1 MAEHKISLT
10 WSRGDTP
17 FTYNDYPRNHD
28 IIFKNGAPVTFSASP
43 VYKGDASKG
52 DPEDLLLAAL
62 SSCHMLSFLAIAAKK
77 KIIVDSY
84 QDDATGFLNSD
95 GGKWWLVRVILRPK
109 VVSSADAATLAEIHH
124 LAHEACFIANS
135 VKTEVTVEPC

>member
-10 WSRGDTP
+10 WSRGEAP

-28 IIFKNGAPVTFSASP
+28 IVFKNGAPVTFSASP
-43 VYKGDASKG
+43 AYRGDPGKG

-84 QDDATGFLNSD
+84 QDEAVGFLENE
-95 GGKWWLVRVILRPK
+95 GGKWWLARVILRPK
-109 VVSSADAATLAEIHH
+109 VVSSAD
-124 LAHEACFIANS
+124 
-135 VKTEVTVEPC
+135 